1 MIEEIKIVSKFKYI
15 AKSKYKKLYNI
26 SHLIKEYYKN
36 IHDWNIIKNN
46 INIFIYLYINK
57 IISFIIDINDFSLF

>member
-36 IHDWNIIKNN
+36 IHDWNIIKDNTN
-46 INIFIYLYINK
+46 ILIY
-57 IISFIIDINDFSLF
+57 